1 MNPAKTILM
10 TAIGSHGDVLPQ
22 IAIGRALKARGHRV
36 ELFVSA
42 FFVSLVEAA
51 GLTAHPG
58 GTVEEYENLLRDPDT
73 HHPIRAFRRFAELL
87 GPYALPMLE
96 AMRARVEPGNTI
108 LVTGLLGV
116 VPRLLQEIDGIPC
129 VTLHLAPAGFRSR
142 HQVSRMLA
150 YDSLPHLPGWMR
162 APMWWLSDL
171 LLDHAILPMIN
182 PARADL
188 GLPPVKRFFHEW
200 IHGADRQLA
209 LFPEWFAPA
218 QPDWPGNT
226 LLTGFPLTAAGQDAA
241 LPEAVQRFLDAGP
254 PPVAFSAGTAT
265 AANRKFFE
273 VSAEACQRAGRRG
286 ILLTHRLEQ
295 LPERLPEGVVHFDYV
310 PFAALLPRLA
320 AFVHHGGIGST
331 AQALRAGVPQ
341 LIRPMAF
348 DQFDNSVR
356 AQRLGVA
363 EEVLPALYRPARV
376 AAALE
381 RLTSDPAVQAR
392 CRATARR
399 MEGEDGVAAA
409 CDAIL
414 ALA

>member
-1 MNPAKTILM
+1 MPSKTILM

-36 ELFVSA
+36 EIFVSP
-42 FFVSLVEAA
+42 FFAPLVEAA
-51 GLTAHPG
+51 GLVAHPG

-87 GPYALPMLE
+87 GPYTLPMLE

-142 HQVSRMLA
+142 YQVSRMLP

-162 APMWWLSDL
+162 PSMWWLSDL
-171 LLDHAILPMIN
+171 LLDHAILPMVN
-182 PARADL
+182 PARAEL

-200 IHGADRQLA
+200 IHGADRQLG
-209 LFPEWFAPA
+209 LFPDWFAEA
-218 QPDWPGNT
+218 QPDWPENT
-226 LLTGFPLTAAGQDAA
+226 VLTGFPLSDAGEGAV
-241 LPEAVQRFLDAGP
+241 LPEAVQHFLAAGA

-265 AANRKFFE
+265 AANRDFFAA
-273 VSAEACQRAGRRG
+273 SAESCRQSGRRG
-286 ILLTHRLEQ
+286 ILLTHRPEQ
-295 LPERLPEGVVHFDYV
+295 LPAQLPEGVVHFDYV

-348 DQFDNSVR
+348 DQFDNSARV
-356 AQRLGVA
+356 QRLGVA
-363 EEVLPALYRPARV
+363 EEILPWRYRPATV
-376 AAALE
+376 AAALS
-381 RLTSDPAVQAR
+381 RLIDDTSRRQR
-392 CRATARR
+392 CGELAQRLQN
-399 MEGEDGVAAA
+399 EDGIAAA

-414 ALA
+414 SCPG